1 MENWLDEPVENVREE
16 STGGEHGGEKEL
28 GRDKTAVSSVQPLL
42 TRVLLLTLREKADC
56 IQPR

>member
-42 TRVLLLTLREKADC
+42 TRVLRRLTFF
-56 IQPR
+56 